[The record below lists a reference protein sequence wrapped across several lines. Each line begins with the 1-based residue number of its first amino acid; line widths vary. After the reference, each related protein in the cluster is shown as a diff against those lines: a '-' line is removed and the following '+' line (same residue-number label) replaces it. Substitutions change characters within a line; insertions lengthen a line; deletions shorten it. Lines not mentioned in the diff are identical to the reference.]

1 MAVGSL
7 GSLGI
12 GSGVLTSDTLNKL
25 KEAEMNAH
33 LSLYNSQL
41 ETNTSRQKDLAE
53 LEAKLLAFQTAVNS
67 LGDATQFNKKKV
79 SPSVSGDS
87 AAASLVVGS
96 LSNIKNMKVV
106 VEQLAQKDVYQSNG
120 FKDKTASVLQSLGL
134 NQDET
139 NKSVSFTITQDGKN
153 YKIDIDQNTTVAQLA
168 EKINAASGGK
178 IEAKLVNTGDR
189 DNPYRLVIQSTET
202 GTQNNISFSG
212 DEAFLEKMGWGI
224 DKDSISAGG
233 MFGFRPK
240 IGTGESNSKKNEI
253 EGRFSELSPLNTN
266 DLSQIKLL
274 GEGEKTSLTFVVKN
288 GDSYDRYTIDIDD
301 KTTYESLAKDL
312 EAKTNGKVKLDLQ
325 EAGNGKLKFTT
336 TSPDAE
342 LSIFDGGYAVDENG
356 NIDKSNYKRD
366 PLATK
371 LLSDRFGIELDT
383 STPQGYNVKSNNE
396 NHIQKGMD
404 AIFTVDGVKMIR
416 SSNTVTDIAPD
427 TTLELKQKGE
437 ISFNVTQ
444 DTEAIAQSLET
455 LATAYNDLMANITA
469 ATKYD
474 PEVGTKGNFVGVSEI
489 YSIKTQVNEILL
501 KTLTVDGTVTVG
513 DSDSSDGVKVSAKVS
528 LSLADYGLTLND
540 GILTFDSGKFNA
552 KFNEDP
558 QMAEKFFVGHNGFE
572 DLNLT
577 GDKVDFSKTTK
588 TSNGTTPEPITFEEG
603 KFKIIY
609 NDETIDLSKT
619 KNGEKFVLSGKDNVE
634 MAQNLVNH
642 INSFGLEGLEASF
655 EIINEG
661 NDKTSVQ
668 FKIKGTSGSD
678 LEIQGDNE
686 FLKQFGLS
694 SKTLYSVYKEETG
707 TFGILKNTMGEIISS
722 DGSFGGYKESLT
734 KESKNLNETIENT
747 KKSIESR
754 YDTMWSRWAA
764 YDGIIAKLNNQ
775 ASVITNMINAANN
788 QNS

>member
-33 LSLYNSQL
+33 LKLYNTQL

-67 LGDATQFNKKKV
+67 LGDTSQFNKKKV

-96 LSNIKNMKVV
+96 LSNLSNMKVIV
-106 VEQLAQKDVYQSNG
+106 DQLAQKDVYQSNG
-120 FKDKTASVLQSLGL
+120 FKDKTSTVMGSLGIEGDS
-134 NQDET
+134 NG
-139 NKSVSFTITQDGKN
+139 KASFTITQDGKD
-153 YKIDIDQNTTVAQLA
+153 YKIEIDKSTTVAQLA
-168 EKINAASGGK
+168 EKINSATGGK

-189 DNPYRLVIQSTET
+189 DNPYRLVVQSTET
-202 GTQNNISFSG
+202 GTKNNISFSG
-212 DEAFLEKMGWGI
+212 DENLLDAMGWKL

-233 MFGFRPK
+233 LYGFRPTGTENKDKDK
-240 IGTGESNSKKNEI
+240 ISGT
-253 EGRFSELSPLNTN
+253 FSGKPE
-266 DLSQIKLL
+266 DKLL
-274 GEGEKTSLTFVVKN
+274 NPGEKTSFTFVIKN
-288 GDSYDRYTIDIDD
+288 GERYDRFTIDIDEN
-301 KTTYESLAKDL
+301 TTYKSLAEDL
-312 EAKTNGKVKLDLQ
+312 KKQTNGKVELNFDEGKNTFTFR
-325 EAGNGKLKFTT
+325 ATNGG
-336 TSPDAE
+336 E
-342 LSIFDGGYAVDENG
+342 LSLFDGGYATDADG
-356 NIDKSNYKRD
+356 NIDQANYARD
-366 PLATK
+366 EKATK
-371 LLSDRFGIELDT
+371 LLSEKFGIKLDT
-383 STPQGYNVKSNNE
+383 STPQGYNVKADNE

-404 AIFTVDGVKMIR
+404 AIFSVDGVKMIR
-416 SSNTVTDIAPD
+416 STNTITDIGPD
-427 TTLELKQKGE
+427 ITLELKQKGE

-444 DTEAIAQSLET
+444 DTEAIAQSLES
-455 LATAYNDLMANITA
+455 LATAYNDLMINLNA

-474 PEVGTKGNFVGVSEI
+474 PDAGTKGNFVGVSSI
-489 YSIKTQVNEILL
+489 YNIKSQINNILL
-501 KTLTVDGTVTVG
+501 QTITVDGTITVG
-513 DSDSSDGVKVSAKVS
+513 DSDTSDGVKVSSKVS

-540 GILTFDSGKFNA
+540 GVLTFDSGKFNA

-558 QMAEKFFVGHNGFE
+558 EMAEKFFVGHNGFE
-572 DLNLT
+572 DIDLT
-577 GDKVDFSKTTK
+577 GDRV
-588 TSNGTTPEPITFEEG
+588 SNLGSGDIEFKEGGFTIT
-603 KFKIIY
+603 Y

-619 KNGEKFVLSGKDNVE
+619 ANGDPFKLTGKDDIE
-634 MAQNLVNH
+634 KAKNLVDH

-655 EIINEG
+655 EIINQG
-661 NDKTSVQ
+661 NENQQIQ
-668 FKIKGTSGSD
+668 FRIKGTSGSN
-678 LEIQGDNE
+678 LEIQGDKE
-686 FLKQFGLS
+686 FLKKFGLS
-694 SKTLYSVYKEETG
+694 PKTIYSVYKEETG
-707 TFGILKNTMGEIISS
+707 TFGVLKNTMGEMMSS
-722 DGSFGGYKESLT
+722 DGSFGGYKDSLT

>member
-33 LSLYNSQL
+33 LKLYNTQL

-67 LGDATQFNKKKV
+67 LGDTSQFNKKKV

-96 LSNIKNMKVV
+96 LSNLSNMKVIV
-106 VEQLAQKDVYQSNG
+106 DQLAQKDVYQSNG
-120 FKDKTASVLQSLGL
+120 FKDKTSTVMGSLGIEGDK
-134 NQDET
+134 NG
-139 NKSVSFTITQDGKN
+139 KASFTITQDGKD
-153 YKIDIDQNTTVAQLA
+153 YKIEIDKSTTVAQLA
-168 EKINAASGGK
+168 EKINSATGGK

-189 DNPYRLVIQSTET
+189 DNPYRLVVQSTET
-202 GTQNNISFSG
+202 GTKNNISFSG
-212 DEAFLEKMGWGI
+212 DDKLLEAMGWKL

-233 MFGFRPK
+233 LYGFRPQNAGNEKDK
-240 IGTGESNSKKNEI
+240 ITGKVVGSTS
-253 EGRFSELSPLNTN
+253 
-266 DLSQIKLL
+266 DKLL
-274 GEGEKTSLTFVVKN
+274 ESGQNTSFTFVIKN
-288 GDSYDRYTIDIDD
+288 GERYDRFTIDINDQ
-301 KTTYESLAKDL
+301 TTYESLAEDL
-312 EAKTNGKVKLDLQ
+312 KKQTNGKV
-325 EAGNGKLKFTT
+325 
-336 TSPDAE
+336 E
-342 LSIFDGGYAVDENG
+342 LSFSEDKQSFTFRATNGGELSLFDGGYATDADG
-356 NIDKSNYKRD
+356 NIDQANYIRD
-366 PLATK
+366 NKATS
-371 LLSDRFGIELDT
+371 LLKDKFGITLDT
-383 STPQGYNVKSNNE
+383 NTPQGYNVSKDNE

-404 AIFTVDGVKMIR
+404 AIFSVDGVKMTR
-416 SSNTVTDIAPD
+416 PTNTITDIGPD
-427 TTLELKQKGE
+427 ITLELKQKGE

-444 DTEAIAQSLET
+444 DTEAIAQSLES
-455 LATAYNDLMANITA
+455 LATAYNDLMINLNA

-474 PEVGTKGNFVGVSEI
+474 PDAGTKGNFVGVSSI
-489 YSIKTQVNEILL
+489 YNIKSQINNILL
-501 KTLTVDGTVTVG
+501 QTITVDGTITVG
-513 DSDSSDGVKVSAKVS
+513 DSDTSDGVKVSSKVS

-540 GILTFDSGKFNA
+540 GVLTFDSGKFNA

-558 QMAEKFFVGHNGFE
+558 EMAEKFFVGHNGFE
-572 DLNLT
+572 DIDLT
-577 GDKVDFSKTTK
+577 GDRVSKLDSGDIEFKEGGFT
-588 TSNGTTPEPITFEEG
+588 IT
-603 KFKIIY
+603 Y

-619 KNGEKFVLSGKDNVE
+619 ANGDPFKLTGADDIEKAK
-634 MAQNLVNH
+634 NLVDH

-655 EIINEG
+655 EIINQG
-661 NDKTSVQ
+661 NENQQIQ
-668 FKIKGTSGSD
+668 FRIKGTSGSN
-678 LEIQGDNE
+678 LEIQGDKE
-686 FLKQFGLS
+686 FLKKFGLS
-694 SKTLYSVYKEETG
+694 PKTIYSVYKEETG
-707 TFGILKNTMGEIISS
+707 TFGVLKNTMGEMMSS
-722 DGSFGGYKESLT
+722 DGSFGGYKDSLT

>member
-33 LSLYNSQL
+33 LKLYNTQL

-67 LGDATQFNKKKV
+67 LGDTSQFNKKKV

-96 LSNIKNMKVV
+96 LSNLSNMKVIV
-106 VEQLAQKDVYQSNG
+106 DQLAQKDVYQSNG
-120 FKDKTASVLQSLGL
+120 FKDKTSTVMGSLGIQGDS
-134 NQDET
+134 NG
-139 NKSVSFTITQDGKN
+139 KASFTITQDGKD
-153 YKIDIDQNTTVAQLA
+153 YKIEIDKSTTVAQLA
-168 EKINAASGGK
+168 EKINSATGGK

-189 DNPYRLVIQSTET
+189 DNPYRLVVQSTET
-202 GTQNNISFSG
+202 GTKNNISFSG
-212 DEAFLEKMGWGI
+212 DDKLLEAMGWGL

-233 MFGFRPK
+233 LYGFRPTGTEDKDKDK
-240 IGTGESNSKKNEI
+240 ISGT
-253 EGRFSELSPLNTN
+253 FSGNLK
-266 DLSQIKLL
+266 DKLL
-274 GEGEKTSLTFVVKN
+274 SSGEKTSFTFVIKN
-288 GDSYDRYTIDIDD
+288 GERYDRFTIDINDQ
-301 KTTYESLAKDL
+301 TTYESLAEDL
-312 EAKTNGKVKLDLQ
+312 KKQTNGKVELNFDEGKNTFTFR
-325 EAGNGKLKFTT
+325 ATNGG
-336 TSPDAE
+336 E
-342 LSIFDGGYAVDENG
+342 LSLFDGGYATDAEG
-356 NIDKSNYKRD
+356 NIDQANYARD
-366 PLATK
+366 NKATS
-371 LLSDRFGIELDT
+371 LLKNKFGIELDT
-383 STPQGYNVKSNNE
+383 STPQGYNVSKDNE

-404 AIFTVDGVKMIR
+404 AIFSVDGVKMTR
-416 SSNTVTDIAPD
+416 PTNTITDIGPD
-427 TTLELKQKGE
+427 ITLELKQKGE

-444 DTEAIAQSLET
+444 DTEAIAQSLES
-455 LATAYNDLMANITA
+455 LATAYNDLMINLNA

-474 PEVGTKGNFVGVSEI
+474 PDAGTKGNFVGVSSI
-489 YSIKTQVNEILL
+489 YNIKSQINNILL
-501 KTLTVDGTVTVG
+501 QTITVDGTITVG
-513 DSDSSDGVKVSAKVS
+513 DSDTSDGVKVSSKVS

-540 GILTFDSGKFNA
+540 GVLTFDSGKFNA

-558 QMAEKFFVGHNGFE
+558 EMAEKFFVGHNGFE
-572 DLNLT
+572 DIDLT
-577 GDKVDFSKTTK
+577 GDRVSKLDSGDIEFKEGNFT
-588 TSNGTTPEPITFEEG
+588 IT
-603 KFKIIY
+603 Y

-619 KNGEKFVLSGKDNVE
+619 ANGDPFKLTGKDDIE
-634 MAQNLVNH
+634 KAKNLVDH

-655 EIINEG
+655 EIINQG
-661 NDKTSVQ
+661 NNNQQIQ
-668 FKIKGTSGSD
+668 FRIKGTSGSN
-678 LEIQGDNE
+678 LEIQGDKD
-686 FLKQFGLS
+686 FLKKFGLS
-694 SKTLYSVYKEETG
+694 PKTIYSVYKEETG
-707 TFGILKNTMGEIISS
+707 TFGVLKNTMGEMMSS
-722 DGSFGGYKESLT
+722 DGSFGGYKDSLT